1 MMGPFSQSISRA
13 GLALSLMSLLTISAG
28 CGGGDKPKL
37 ESTSTS
43 SESGSTGSGSSTDS
57 AANSKSSTDSSDT
70 DRRPT
75 IDGIPLDVY
84 FENPL
89 QVASDQRT
97 AGGTG
102 TAVAAVNAG
111 TADAAM
117 TPDGSDTV
125 TTEPEP
131 EPPAA
136 GGGSIN
142 WTALITQEDLES
154 EVQSIRNDLNS
165 RLTNFGAYKRAMLE
179 IPVFSSTLGFLAEIA
194 RRHDGDIK
202 WKDKAHFIR
211 ALAISMSD
219 VASSSTGGVK
229 KSYDEVNEA
238 FLKISEILNNNEPAE
253 LPEVDVEADF
263 VDFVEMGKLM
273 QRLKRGEQWLLTNT
287 GSEDNFKEN
296 GALAKRE
303 TSVFALIS
311 EAFATEG
318 FGYNEYEDFVGW
330 TYEMRDA
337 AQKMNKAVDAMNFT
351 EYDTLR
357 STISQKCTQCHGVYR
372 NG

>member
-1 MMGPFSQSISRA
+1 MMGPFGQTTSRA
-13 GLALSLMSLLTISAG
+13 ALALSLIALLMMSPG
-28 CGGGDKPKL
+28 CGGGSKPKP
-37 ESTSTS
+37 EPDS
-43 SESGSTGSGSSTDS
+43 SSSGSGSTGSKTEGNSGSGSTSS
-57 AANSKSSTDSSDT
+57 ADASESDE
-70 DRRPT
+70 RPS
-75 IDGIPLDVY
+75 IGGIPLDVY

-97 AGGTG
+97 LAGTG
-102 TAVAAVNAG
+102 TAVASVDAG
-111 TADAAM
+111 TPAAAM
-117 TPDGSDTV
+117 STGTSETV

-136 GGGSIN
+136 TGGSIN
-142 WTALITQEDLES
+142 WTALITQDDLES

-202 WKDKAHFIR
+202 WKEKAHYIR

-253 LPEVDVEADF
+253 LPEVEAEADF
-263 VDFVEMGKLM
+263 ADFVEMGNLM

-287 GSEDNFKEN
+287 GSEDNFKEK

-303 TSVFALIS
+303 TSMFALIS

-337 AQKMNKAVDAMNFT
+337 AQGMNKAVDTMNFT